1 MNDKFL
7 KYYFE
12 KELYVENPQMNMDNF
27 IKFCKKRGIGIDKSK
42 LEELEFKE
50 KFYPIFRST
59 DLYHPYYG
67 EYFGLPLL
75 HPQDR
80 KNAIKY
86 LNDGKIYLPKNKE
99 FKKFKDYIDTETKSL
114 KTYSYYSAFQ
124 IYSLVEILNEEKT
137 GKEKVNKINH
147 EDFVNLL
154 IAIQLYSPY
163 GKSNLKIISIRDEK
177 TFYNKLEEFN
187 LDEAL
192 KIINIKQDFL
202 YKAYVTVCNELKNL
216 LGSNDIIQLWKH
228 IEWSKKDKCVG
239 HTRLGI
245 EYLQWAM
252 MLKKCIENYCG
263 HEILDVDETNG
274 DWKKVRDTL
283 PQNETGRTLRGV
295 RNKWYTNKL
304 TDEYEFRLNRQKL
317 YYLCNSLSLDYHP
330 RVIVFVEGYTEEIM
344 IPKFFEF
351 CGYNFKNLGFEII
364 NIDGISNFYG
374 SEIKL
379 KDENNKYLRK
389 VISNFKHLINFN
401 FHLWQAI
408 PFFIGDNENN
418 IHELIME
425 GEIFDINKLIEEFDD
440 RDPKDV
446 INELEKEHGDE
457 INKTLIESWTHIWD
471 YDFELDNFTSEELKN
486 AINEV
491 CKTNVSSKDI
501 DNLKD
506 IDDCKSKKGIKSL
519 IGENCNKIEIN
530 KKAFNNMKK
539 NYDDTDSKVFKRPIF
554 EVINKLLNIHRNNY
568 QPINTMHAL
577 KNREKINKSILLGKD
592 IFRD

>member
-12 KELYVENPQMNMDNF
+12 KELYVENRPMHMKEF
-27 IKFCKKRGIGIDKSK
+27 LKFCKERGIRINKLK

-50 KFYPIFRST
+50 KFYPIFRLTGHCNSI
-59 DLYHPYYG
+59 G
-67 EYFGLPLL
+67 EYSALTFNYLL
-75 HPQDR
+75 N
-80 KNAIKY
+80 KEIAIEY

-99 FKKFKDYIDTETKSL
+99 FKGFEDFIETKQL

-137 GKEKVNKINH
+137 CEEKHNFNH
-147 EDFVNLL
+147 ENFVNLL

-163 GKSNLKIISIRDEK
+163 GRSNLKTISIRDKNEK
-177 TFYNKLEEFN
+177 VFYNKLEEFN

-192 KIINIKQDFL
+192 KIINIKQDSL
-202 YKAYVTVCNELKNL
+202 YEAYVTVCNELKNL

-228 IEWSKKDKCVG
+228 IKWSKKDKCVG

-274 DWKKVRDTL
+274 DWEKVRDTL

-364 NIDGISNFYG
+364 NINGISNFYG

-501 DNLKD
+501 DNLKN
-506 IDDCKSKKGIKSL
+506 IDDYKSKKGIKSL

-554 EVINKLLNIHRNNY
+554 EVIKKLLNINRKNY
-568 QPINTMHAL
+568 QPINTIIAL
-577 KNREKINKSILLGKD
+577 KYRERINKSFLLGKD